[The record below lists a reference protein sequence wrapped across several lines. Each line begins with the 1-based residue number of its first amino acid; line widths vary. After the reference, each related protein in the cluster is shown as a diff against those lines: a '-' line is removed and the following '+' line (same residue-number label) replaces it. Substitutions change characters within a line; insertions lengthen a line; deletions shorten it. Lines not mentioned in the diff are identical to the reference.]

1 MKIFKIF
8 RRHVIVSRFELDYIV
23 SEYKRQRL
31 INKHLYKNISAQPNY
46 IFDGNDVAT
55 GYEIFK
61 TYCVFLLKTS
71 MPALNFVFSDNLIL

>member
-31 INKHLYKNISAQPNY
+31 INKHLYKNIINLAKKCDELEKENQN
-46 IFDGNDVAT
+46 
-55 GYEIFK
+55 
-61 TYCVFLLKTS
+61 LK
-71 MPALNFVFSDNLIL
+71 ANNCKL

>member
-31 INKHLYKNISAQPNY
+31 INKHLYKNIINLTKKCDKLEKENK
-46 IFDGNDVAT
+46 I
-55 GYEIFK
+55 
-61 TYCVFLLKTS
+61 LKQII
-71 MPALNFVFSDNLIL
+71 ANHNCKL

>member
-31 INKHLYKNISAQPNY
+31 INKHLYKNIINLTKKC
-46 IFDGNDVAT
+46 DELECDELEKEN
-55 GYEIFK
+55 K
-61 TYCVFLLKTS
+61 NLK
-71 MPALNFVFSDNLIL
+71 ANNCKL

>member
-31 INKHLYKNISAQPNY
+31 INKYLYKNIINLTKKCDELEKENK
-46 IFDGNDVAT
+46 I
-55 GYEIFK
+55 
-61 TYCVFLLKTS
+61 LKQII
-71 MPALNFVFSDNLIL
+71 ANHNCKL